1 LLNFVLPKI
10 ERDASA
16 RNYGRFIIGP
26 LESGY
31 GVTLGNALRRVL
43 LSSLPGAAVTSV
55 RISDVHHEFSAI
67 PHVTED
73 TTALLLNIKQLRMKS
88 ESDEPMRLHVEV
100 RSEGPVTAGDLVCP
114 PDVQV
119 VNPELLLLVA
129 DSPDVDLDLEL
140 TVQRGRGY
148 SPAEERGKLP
158 LGEIPVDAIYTP
170 VRKVNYTVTRARIGQ
185 QTNYDRLA
193 LEIWTDGTV
202 SPEAAL
208 NESAKLLIRHLTLVV
223 GADVMPADE
232 GTSETRSVPSRIYD
246 AAIEELELSVR
257 AYNCLKRAGITKV
270 GEVLEKLEKGE
281 EEILSIRN
289 FGRKSL
295 TELVEKLDA
304 KGYLSVIAY
313 QPSES
318 AGLEEA
324 GEADEDV

>member
-1 LLNFVLPKI
+1 MLNFVLPKI

-67 PHVTED
+67 PNVTED
-73 TTALLLNIKQLRMKS
+73 TTALLLNIKQLRLKS
-88 ESDEPMRLHVEV
+88 EVDEPLRLHVEV

-140 TVQRGRGY
+140 TIQRGRGY

-193 LEIWTDGTV
+193 LEIWTDGTI

-208 NESAKLLIRHLTLVV
+208 NESAKLLIRHLTLIV

-281 EEILSIRN
+281 EEILAIRN

-313 QPSES
+313 QPSDS
-318 AGLEEA
+318 AELEEA
-324 GEADEDV
+324 GEADEDL